1 MLLLTGET
9 HKQDVGVLDTDDM
22 IVKYINVFKVI
33 DLIHSGTQFGN
44 LTYNPDSFVGFMR
57 CADKPKFTLIIE
69 NTGYNRLRDSYTLLG
84 GVQFRE
90 NFFVVN
96 EKYNFACRYI
106 RKNMLDVR
114 LDVLHKGVYHRLE
127 THDFTGFIYNGV
139 AYDSA
144 MNIAKN
150 KISHIGYNVEK
161 RRLELLCTDGLRLE
175 RFIFTAKGMRY
186 KNRRTGK
193 YETIE
198 SNVQGLDLRGFK
210 RYILME

>member
-96 EKYNFACRYI
+96 EKYNFCLSVHQKEYI
-106 RKNMLDVR
+106 RRKV
-114 LDVLHKGVYHRLE
+114 
-127 THDFTGFIYNGV
+127 
-139 AYDSA
+139 
-144 MNIAKN
+144 
-150 KISHIGYNVEK
+150 
-161 RRLELLCTDGLRLE
+161 
-175 RFIFTAKGMRY
+175 
-186 KNRRTGK
+186 RRT
-193 YETIE
+193 
-198 SNVQGLDLRGFK
+198 SQGG
-210 RYILME
+210 IP